1 MSAAPMVLVA
11 AALLAVPAA
20 SAAGGMGDDPAPTLF
35 HAIRAEFDYSP
46 AHGGLFT
53 WDVDGWI
60 GGDAERVWLR
70 SEGEVAAGR
79 TESAEIQL
87 YYGWN
92 VATYWDVL
100 AGVRQ
105 DIEPSGRTYLA
116 ASIVGLAPYFL
127 DAEASAFLSDE
138 GDLTGRLR
146 QRFDLLLTNELIAE
160 PYAELNL
167 AAQDVPELGLG
178 AGLTDMQL
186 GLQLRYDV
194 SRRFAP
200 YVDAV
205 WQEKLGETAGLAR
218 AAGEPAGQGSIR
230 FGVRVLF

>member
-1 MSAAPMVLVA
+1 MSRALSCLAA
-11 AALLAVPAA
+11 AALLAASPALAA
-20 SAAGGMGDDPAPTLF
+20 SGMDDDPAPTLF
-35 HAIRAEFDYSP
+35 HAMRAEFDYSG

-53 WDVDGWI
+53 WDLDGWI

-70 SEGEVAAGR
+70 SEGEAVEGR
-79 TESAEIQL
+79 TESAEIQI

-92 VATYWDVL
+92 VGTYWDVL

-105 DIEPSGRTYLA
+105 DLEPSGRSYLA

-127 DAEASAFLSDE
+127 ETEGSLFLSDE
-138 GDLTGRLR
+138 GDLTGRIR

-167 AAQDVPELGLG
+167 AAQDIPDLRLG

-186 GLQLRYDV
+186 GLQLRYEI

-200 YVDAV
+200 YADVV
-205 WQEKLGETAGLAR
+205 WERKLGETAGLAR
-218 AAGEPAGQGSIR
+218 AAGADAGGTSIR
-230 FGVRVLF
+230 FGIRLLF